1 MKYPPLYLIMF
12 FSSSVFSQTIQLGY
26 DVRHSIDPQNNERDF
41 VTFSFETYKS
51 SDYGSLL
58 MKMDADFN
66 GRNNNLGKLYVQIS
80 HSLKFW
86 SFPVSLHLEYSGG
99 MGFIG
104 ETTSGYHIS
113 NSYSIGAAYPF
124 HLMNSWAS
132 TSLLYRYTNLDRP
145 SHDLMVSF
153 WWGKDIHDKIRV
165 TAYFVLWTIN
175 KNHGD
180 AWTQHLSGKKF
191 SGIGEPRIWYNINKS
206 FAIGSEIK
214 LYYHVYSYSNHLL
227 IYQTIA
233 VKYEF

>member
-1 MKYPPLYLIMF
+1 MTYLALCLIMF
-12 FSSSVFSQTIQLGY
+12 FSSTTFSQTVQLSY
-26 DVRHSIDPQNNERDF
+26 DLRHSIDPRNNERDF
-41 VTFSFETYKS
+41 VTLSFETFKS

-86 SFPVSLHLEYSGG
+86 SFPVFLNLEYSGG
-99 MGFIG
+99 MGFIDD
-104 ETTSGYHIS
+104 TMSGFHIG
-113 NSYSIGAAYPF
+113 NSYSIGVVYPF
-124 HLMNSWAS
+124 QLMNSWAS
-132 TSLLYRYTNLDRP
+132 TFLAYKYTNFDSP
-145 SHDLMVSF
+145 SHDLMYSF
-153 WWGKDIHDKIRV
+153 WWEKDIHEKISV

-180 AWTQHLSGKKF
+180 AWTQHLNGKEL
-191 SGIGEPRIWYNINKS
+191 SGIGEPQIWYNINKL

-227 IYQTIA
+227 IYPTIA